1 MKTRRSSRVV
11 ASSSEGNSKDTLV
24 EYFRSRKAMMR
35 AGEFAEIMSI
45 SERQVRS
52 LIQTGR
58 LPGIRIGGSI
68 RIDPYEIAR
77 WLDSKRTA

>member
-1 MKTRRSSRVV
+1 MKTRRPSRIAPL
-11 ASSSEGNSKDTLV
+11 ASEANSKDTLV
-24 EYFRSRKAMMR
+24 EHLRSRKAMMR
-35 AGEFAEIMSI
+35 ASEFAEMMSI

-68 RIDPYEIAR
+68 RIDPYEVAK